1 MRKGSRGGGTG
12 ARRVARGAPGK
23 RRAVCGGAGAA
34 TEGLQHL
41 KMEGS
46 QRRRS
51 AMVSAEAA
59 EVRRALRG
67 TRRSL
72 NFILWV
78 SVNRWVSQRQPNKL
92 AAYVRKMTQTDGNSP
107 EVCLICVWSEDEE
120 YMPHMAGS
128 PSALTP
134 THLYLHVFLVL
145 KPGGEHCS
153 LGILQIMHFI
163 QP

>member
-92 AAYVRKMTQTDGNSP
+92 AAYVKENDANG
-107 EVCLICVWSEDEE
+107 W
-120 YMPHMAGS
+120 
-128 PSALTP
+128 
-134 THLYLHVFLVL
+134 
-145 KPGGEHCS
+145 
-153 LGILQIMHFI
+153 
-163 QP
+163 